1 MMKKNSI
8 KYRAY
13 LLKRS
18 EDEIKK
24 RVLKNN
30 LRRKDNSLKRG
41 FYVLISP
48 CNFTLAS
55 SGSRDRLLS
64 FIKALHKM
72 VANGKRK
79 IWLDFS
85 NTEKVVADGMIYL
98 FAEISRMKK
107 LFPKLVIKSTPPK
120 DKIVGQVFKKIGFSN
135 LIDCYIPNR
144 SESNRKDVSNWL
156 SASGVNVYARECGNI
171 LSHYKGRIAPSLSR
185 ELFKGMSEAMTN
197 ANHHAYI
204 GKRDDPFSYVEN
216 FKPWWLF
223 SQEVDGYLTVVFCDL
238 GIGIPETL
246 PKNKPSLMKRLVAT
260 FGNDLNDAITIK
272 EAVVDSVTRTHKSH
286 RGKGLRQ
293 VVETVDECESGQ
305 MYIFSNYGCYHYKSG
320 GKDSIYDFANSIKG
334 TIISWKVSMPEEAK
348 IENAKYGAVSGF
360 SGLDETT
367 LSRA

>member
-1 MMKKNSI
+1 MKKNNV
-8 KYRAY
+8 KYHDY
-13 LLKRS
+13 LLKKS
-18 EDEIKK
+18 KLEIKRRTIKNRLK
-24 RVLKNN
+24 RKNN
-30 LRRKDNSLKRG
+30 TIKRG
-41 FYVLISP
+41 FYVLCAPSQ
-48 CNFTLAS
+48 FTLAS
-55 SGSRDRLLS
+55 SSSRDKLLS
-64 FIKALHKM
+64 FVKAFHRM

-79 IWLDFS
+79 IWLDFAG
-85 NTEKVVADGMIYL
+85 TEKVVADGMIYL
-98 FAEISRMKK
+98 FAEISRMSK
-107 LFPKLVIKSTPPK
+107 LFPKLEIKSTPPK
-120 DKIVGQVFKKIGFSN
+120 NKVVGQVFKKIGFSN
-135 LIDCYIPNR
+135 LVNCYIPNR
-144 SESNRKDVSNWL
+144 NESYRKDVSTWL

-204 GKRDDPFSYVEN
+204 GKREDPFSYVEN

-246 PKNKPSLMKRLVAT
+246 PRNKPSLMKRLVAT
-260 FGNDLNDAITIK
+260 FGNELNDAITIK

-293 VVETVDECESGQ
+293 VVETVDECESGE

-320 GKDSIYDFANSIKG
+320 GKDKIYDFSKSIKG
-334 TIISWKVSMPEEAK
+334 TIISWKVSMPCDGEVK
-348 IENAKYGAVSGF
+348 NVNYSAVSEL